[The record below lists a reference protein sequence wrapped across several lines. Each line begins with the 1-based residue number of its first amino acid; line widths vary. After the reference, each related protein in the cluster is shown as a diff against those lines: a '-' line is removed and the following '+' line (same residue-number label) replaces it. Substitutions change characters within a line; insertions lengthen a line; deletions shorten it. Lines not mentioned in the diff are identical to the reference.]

1 MNPKPI
7 DIQEL
12 SKVFRTKRGRK
23 ILALDSLTLQVEE
36 GEVFGFLGPNG
47 AGKSTS
53 IKTLVGQIKATSG
66 TARIFGCPVDNSESR
81 KRIGYLP
88 ENPAL
93 YDFLTAREFLRL
105 VGCTFGMDDNT
116 IARES
121 LRVLE
126 LLDLTDASERPIRGY
141 SKGMVQ
147 RLGLAQTLLHDPDL
161 YILDEP
167 MSGLDPLGRALVKDI
182 MVDLKK
188 RGKTVFFSTHVTADV
203 EAVCDRVAVIVGG
216 KLQAVNVVSDLLDK
230 GIVGYTLQLRNC
242 PDKVLEDVEVINSSA
257 EIREVFISRSEL
269 SEFTSRITNA
279 GGEIMLVEP
288 RRRNLEQFFLDVVHR
303 ETG

>member
-1 MNPKPI
+1 MNLKPI
-7 DIQEL
+7 AIQEL
-12 SKVFRTKRGRK
+12 SKVFRAKRGRK
-23 ILALDSLTLQVEE
+23 IMALDHLTLQVDE

-66 TARIFGCPVDNSESR
+66 TARIFDCPVDNPESR

-88 ENPAL
+88 ENPSL
-93 YDFLTAREFLRL
+93 YDFLTAREFLKL
-105 VGCTFGMDDNT
+105 VGSTFGMDET
-116 IARES
+116 AIRKES
-121 LRVLE
+121 DRVLE
-126 LLDLTDASERPIRGY
+126 LLDLTVACERPIRGY

-161 YILDEP
+161 FILDEP

-216 KLQAVNVVSDLLDK
+216 KLQSVNVVSDLLDK
-230 GIVGYTLQLRNC
+230 GIEGYTLQIRNC
-242 PDKVLEDVEVINSSA
+242 PENVLEGADVKSRSA
-257 EIREVFISRSEL
+257 DIHKVFIVRSEL
-269 SEFTSRITNA
+269 NEFTSRISNG

-288 RRRNLEQFFLDVVHR
+288 RRRDLEQFFLDVVNR